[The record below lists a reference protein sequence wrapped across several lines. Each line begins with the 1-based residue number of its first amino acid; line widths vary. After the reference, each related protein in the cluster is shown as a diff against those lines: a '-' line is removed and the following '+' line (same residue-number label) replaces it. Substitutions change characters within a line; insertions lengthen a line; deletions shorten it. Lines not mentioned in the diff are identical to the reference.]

1 MSDQERKARRG
12 RLDALRDG
20 GVDPYPARVGPWT
33 PVAEIHERFASA
45 DGESL
50 EADRP
55 AVAIVGRVMA
65 SRSFGKLMFLRVVE
79 GGVSIQV
86 SAKKGVSLYG
96 IRRFPVT
103 FYADEWEKILGM
115 TDEIQ
120 AFIRENTAE
129 LKRK

>member
-1 MSDQERKARRG
+1 MSDEDLRKELEQLRAENEALKSKETRG
-12 RLDALRDG
+12 LRL
-20 GVDPYPARVGPWT
+20 
-33 PVAEIHERFASA
+33 
-45 DGESL
+45 
-50 EADRP
+50 
-55 AVAIVGRVMA
+55 
-65 SRSFGKLMFLRVVE
+65 
-79 GGVSIQV
+79 QV

-120 AFIRENTAE
+120 GFIRENTAE